1 MPIYNLRSFFL
12 ILKRHSKHLQNKLE
26 LVKAKSSS
34 QKLLL
39 TRLNELEQ
47 IPKIFFDND
56 FSLTDKETFNSLIT
70 LKIFENNKNNS
81 SSIVG
86 DPAANKTANGIIS
99 GGAGPTA
106 SGLSLIAN
114 SSLSKNKIDQTESRK
129 FIIDKV

>member
-1 MPIYNLRSFFL
+1 M
-12 ILKRHSKHLQNKLE
+12 QNKLE
-26 LVKAKSSS
+26 LIKAKSSS
-34 QKLLL
+34 QKLLI

-70 LKIFENNKNNS
+70 LKIFENNKNNNA

-86 DPAANKTANGIIS
+86 DPAANKTPNGII
-99 GGAGPTA
+99 GGAGAASA